1 MQEAK
6 AEEAVKKKDEPKK
19 KSSYVDL
26 KLASFDAGKK
36 LALIK
41 EIRTYMNLGLK
52 EVILI
57 LSLSN
62 KLINKNLG

>member
-1 MQEAK
+1 MKK
-6 AEEAVKKKDEPKK
+6 A
-19 KSSYVDL
+19 SYVDL

-52 EVILI
+52 EVKII
-57 LSLSN
+57 FA
-62 KLINKNLG
+62 